1 MLVICCFNIDQFSK
15 WPTNSQ
21 NEEKYTDEGYLKVV
35 KGTSVSTSFLNSANK
50 ILYNND
56 KLNSSQCCCF
66 SIWVRF
72 FGYLRTQEKFSACA
86 HEVDTQRFQIYT
98 ATSKSK
104 TVEGNVFLI
113 HFKITAI
120 LENVVNP

>member
-56 KLNSSQCCCF
+56 ILNLIPASVAVFQH
-66 SIWVRF
+66 
-72 FGYLRTQEKFSACA
+72 GYHSL
-86 HEVDTQRFQIYT
+86 VI
-98 ATSKSK
+98 
-104 TVEGNVFLI
+104 
-113 HFKITAI
+113 
-120 LENVVNP
+120 